1 MYADFVM
8 ALHQNDPMIYCAFH
22 SNSLAVA
29 PFDTCN
35 ASRMLVWMDKENTSV
50 RLWFTNNH
58 LHIYTGRERE
68 RWESKK
74 TQTKTHFEEKYC
86 FTKCFRLAIVA
97 WLPACLWKSQYSTM
111 PDNHESLIC
120 QLVGRSMSIKK
131 HHLSERTE
139 KINFAI
145 CVHAQHHTCLSLRRH
160 RPNKTATQ
168 ALSILNFFEFSW

>member
-1 MYADFVM
+1 MHFTQILLRL
-8 ALHQNDPMIYCAFH
+8 LHLIHA
-22 SNSLAVA
+22 
-29 PFDTCN
+29 
-35 ASRMLVWMDKENTSV
+35 MLVECLCEWTMRTQV
-50 RLWFTNNH
+50 CGYGLP
-58 LHIYTGRERE
+58 RE

-131 HHLSERTE
+131 HHLSERTK